1 MGLLGLATLN
11 LQSTL
16 GANAAAVAEAQGKEG
31 AGDEAAAAVASSMGL
46 DLSPMPLNEAM
57 KVHLCVWRF

>member
-1 MGLLGLATLN
+1 MGLLGLAALN
-11 LQSTL
+11 LQSVL

-31 AGDEAAAAVASSMGL
+31 NGAEAAASVASSMGL

-57 KVHLCVWRF
+57 KVRYSV